1 MTSLFN
7 YFVRLPAI
15 RSVLPVLLGVLPVIL
30 GVLPVILSVLPVI
43 LSEAKNLFFHP
54 HQILHSACGS
64 VYGDNEM
71 FRMTMAGLLQ
81 GGCQVSYEIIH
92 ILYADRQSE
101 HIRIDSCS
109 DLLFR
114 TEL

>member
-7 YFVRLPAI
+7 YFVRL
-15 RSVLPVLLGVLPVIL
+15 SVILSVLPVIL
-30 GVLPVILSVLPVI
+30 NVLPVI
-43 LSEAKNLFFHP
+43 LSEAKNLFFIRIRSFTLP
-54 HQILHSACGS
+54 AAPSM
-64 VYGDNEM
+64 VTKKR